1 MAIKEGKMKRKVL
14 GLLVIIALFISGCI
28 SKNVDSLNEELE
40 QLTDEMVKLQG
51 LISEKDEEIL
61 QLKERISEITVE
73 RDELMESI
81 EMVRFSS
88 YARLN
93 DYNDSF
99 DNLNRIY
106 HIKSPNIIRD
116 DWYIVSGDYFEMEL
130 LGYEDAKKVDFYLIR
145 LESGEG
151 PILVFTD
158 KDNTDGWIYV
168 EKNINELM
176 NKHSSSLGDFTYQPY
191 FVIYT
196 EVILEDGNKIITSK
210 LPIYNE

>member
-1 MAIKEGKMKRKVL
+1 MKRKVL

-61 QLKERISEITVE
+61 QLKERISEITDE

-130 LGYEDAKKVDFYLIR
+130 LGYEDANKVDFYLIR
-145 LESGEG
+145 LESDEG

-196 EVILEDGNKIITSK
+196 EVTLRDGNKIVTSK